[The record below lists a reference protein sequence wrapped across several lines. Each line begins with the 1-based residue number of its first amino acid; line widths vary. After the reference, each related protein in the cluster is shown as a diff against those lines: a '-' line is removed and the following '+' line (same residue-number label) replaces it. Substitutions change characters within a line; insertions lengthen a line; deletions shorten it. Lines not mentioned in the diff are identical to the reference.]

1 MISVPKRFA
10 GFRTAASVLEDP
22 SLSDKQKRTA
32 LLSWRASLRKA
43 PQASSEKGRTPQE
56 LISEIDD
63 ALKTLRSDK
72 TPHEDAS

>member
-10 GFRTAASVLEDP
+10 GFRTAASVLEDR

-43 PQASSEKGRTPQE
+43 PQARSEQGGRTPQE
-56 LISEIDD
+56 LIAEIDD
-63 ALKTLRSDK
+63 ALKALRR
-72 TPHEDAS
+72 E

>member
-10 GFRTAASVLEDP
+10 GFRTAASVLEDR

-32 LLSWRASLRKA
+32 LLSWRATLRKA

-56 LISEIDD
+56 LISEIDE
-63 ALKTLRSDK
+63 ALKALRHNK
-72 TPHEDAS
+72 TPRGDAS